1 MKGLRRLGS
10 RIERRHVLTV
20 FLVALVALSG
30 CAGLG
35 GGDDATATPTATA
48 TETPADGADG
58 GDGGTGTATA
68 ESVDVSA
75 AEVVGPAVDA
85 MNSVESYRF
94 TGSLTQTV
102 QAPNSQQNVSLEL
115 NTSVDRANQ
124 RLMSEQTI
132 DAGVQT
138 LTTNTYIVDGTL
150 YQRGQQFVQQYNSEW
165 IQVDVSS
172 GIEEQFNR
180 NDELGAHRVMLENS
194 SVDLVGAQ
202 TVDGE
207 RAYRLELDVD
217 EEALSDFY
225 GFNGTSVTLQSVNTT
240 IWVGTESNQ
249 VLRAAGD
256 IRQQITAQGQQL
268 TTVSTYDE
276 RFHYT
281 DVDITLPDAASGA
294 VEVNQT
300 TGLAA

>member
-1 MKGLRRLGS
+1 MKVRRRFGS
-10 RIERRHVLTV
+10 RIGRRQVLV
-20 FLVALVALSG
+20 LSLVALVALSG

-35 GGDDATATPTATA
+35 GDGGSNATATPTATA
-48 TETPADGADG
+48 TGTPAD
-58 GDGGTGTATA
+58 GDGGTGTPTY
-68 ESVDVSA
+68 ESVDVTA
-75 AEVVGPAVDA
+75 DEVVGPAVEA
-85 MNSVESYRF
+85 IKGVESYRF
-94 TGSLTQTV
+94 TGTLTQTV
-102 QAPNSQQNVSLEL
+102 KAPNRQQNVSLEM

-124 RLMSEQTI
+124 RLASEQTV
-132 DAGVQT
+132 DAGIQAV
-138 LTTNTYIVDGTL
+138 TTETYIVDGTL

-165 IQVDVSS
+165 IRVNVSD

-194 SVDLVGAQ
+194 SVDVVGAE

-225 GFNGTSVTLQSVNTT
+225 GFNGTSVTLQSVNST
-240 IWVGTESNQ
+240 IWVGVDSNR
-249 VLRAAGD
+249 VLRVAGD
-256 IRQQITAQGQQL
+256 IRQQVTVQGQTL

-281 DVDITLPDAASGA
+281 DVDITLPDAASSA
-294 VEVNQT
+294 VEVNRT